1 MLWTLFQQPLSR
13 LRLQLSSV
21 YSFSE
26 QTLFPMRSL
35 RLASLA
41 IALLATGCS
50 QTQELTGRPPPPP
63 APVVDA
69 PDEHG
74 AGFRDVTLEAVSI
87 LGTWYAVEVLED
99 EEATR
104 DLEVGM
110 MEMTLLVL
118 PGGRS
123 TLTGV
128 DRREGSGRV
137 SFTGIIE
144 EQYLVRRHGGR
155 WNAIAERPPPHP
167 LRSAWAQHRVRA
179 GWGVSDYVRYVIT

>member
-1 MLWTLFQQPLSR
+1 
-13 LRLQLSSV
+13 
-21 YSFSE
+21 
-26 QTLFPMRSL
+26 MRSL

-144 EQYLVRRHGGR
+144 ENSISFDGMEGDGTLSLSGRHLILRDPRGRSTVYEQGG
-155 WNAIAERPPPHP
+155 
-167 LRSAWAQHRVRA
+167 
-179 GWGVSDYVRYVIT
+179 G